1 MASSVP
7 QNFVQRAQALLVSG
21 SRKAI
26 TASRH
31 VGPRPAKTAAA
42 TVGLVACAAAG
53 GLGPANVC
61 LAQAQPP
68 MASSTTIPRDRTFT
82 RSCHYSTTETEVFA
96 APTKQGKLRRRRRN
110 NNDGGANGDDAGGG
124 GGGGDDW
131 RWSQDSPDS
140 WGRNDV
146 LFVWH
151 AMCGIALASCV
162 QHTVETG
169 VSKMVGAGNSRVQF
183 ASIGTQHRNNV
194 AAAAS

>member
-1 MASSVP
+1 
-7 QNFVQRAQALLVSG
+7 
-21 SRKAI
+21 
-26 TASRH
+26 
-31 VGPRPAKTAAA
+31 
-42 TVGLVACAAAG
+42 
-53 GLGPANVC
+53 
-61 LAQAQPP
+61 

-82 RSCHYSTTETEVFA
+82 RSCYYSTTETEVFA

-124 GGGGDDW
+124 GDFGDFGDDGSSGGGGDWGDGGSGGGDDW